1 MLEAYKIHVPL
12 SYNMVSSTEQISLN
26 YFTKNY
32 VVSLMLLYAAILYVW
47 VKTKEIFRE
56 IK

>member
-32 VVSLMLLYAAILYVW
+32 VVSLMLLYAAILYV
-47 VKTKEIFRE
+47 
-56 IK
+56 